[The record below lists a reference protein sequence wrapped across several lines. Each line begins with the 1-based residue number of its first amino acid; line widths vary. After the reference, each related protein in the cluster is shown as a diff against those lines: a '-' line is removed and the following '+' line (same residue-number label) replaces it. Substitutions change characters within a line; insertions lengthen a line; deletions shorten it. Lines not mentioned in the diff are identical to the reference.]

1 MPRLLRT
8 MILLAVAGVVIFGA
22 TQWLSR
28 RPAAQQSAAAPQS
41 PAGPPAGGPRAPGQ
55 GAPRAPIVLTTVVEP
70 EPLVE
75 QDAFPADVRASA
87 TADVT
92 SRIAGRLG
100 ALLVR
105 EGSFV
110 AAGGLV
116 ARIDDPEL
124 ELAVRQADAAVDV
137 QRARLAQLR
146 AGPRSQ
152 EVAQVEA
159 QVAQARTSL
168 AQAERELARNQQLFA
183 DGFVARAV
191 VDRSQTDVD
200 LARQR
205 LRAAEEQLALVKQGP
220 RVEDIQ
226 AQEALVRQAQVAA
239 AAARARLR
247 DLRITSPIAGVV
259 TRVNVERGSVIS
271 SQTVLASVATIRP
284 VEVHVPLPETDLPR
298 LRPTTTVRL
307 QVDAFP
313 GRTFEGRIVRIAPA
327 LDAASRSARAVVVL
341 PNPDGALRPGM
352 FARATVVFDT
362 RQALLIPSDAITR
375 RGEAVV
381 VFVVK
386 DGVVEERPV
395 TIGYVAGG
403 RSEIVAGLRPGE
415 AIVTAGQQGLRD
427 GMPVTVGRPAGPARP
442 GAPGENQPRVRQTP
456 GARP

>member
-1 MPRLLRT
+1 
-8 MILLAVAGVVIFGA
+8 
-22 TQWLSR
+22 
-28 RPAAQQSAAAPQS
+28 
-41 PAGPPAGGPRAPGQ
+41 
-55 GAPRAPIVLTTVVEP
+55 
-70 EPLVE
+70 
-75 QDAFPADVRASA
+75 
-87 TADVT
+87 
-92 SRIAGRLG
+92 
-100 ALLVR
+100 
-105 EGSFV
+105 
-110 AAGGLV
+110 
-116 ARIDDPEL
+116 
-124 ELAVRQADAAVDV
+124 
-137 QRARLAQLR
+137 
-146 AGPRSQ
+146 
-152 EVAQVEA
+152 
-159 QVAQARTSL
+159 
-168 AQAERELARNQQLFA
+168 
-183 DGFVARAV
+183 
-191 VDRSQTDVD
+191 
-200 LARQR
+200 
-205 LRAAEEQLALVKQGP
+205 
-220 RVEDIQ
+220 
-226 AQEALVRQAQVAA
+226 VRQAQVAA